1 MCKLNKKLLYLNY
14 SSPKLKILNC
24 LPVFLPCNME
34 NSKNGAPKKA
44 APSKLPSKQI
54 VFSSQPVSK
63 KGQKGGTKMLNST
76 KKGGVNLMRK
86 LSGM

>member
-1 MCKLNKKLLYLNY
+1 
-14 SSPKLKILNC
+14 
-24 LPVFLPCNME
+24 ME
-34 NSKNGAPKKA
+34 NSKNNTPKK

-54 VFSSQPVSK
+54 VFGNQSQGK
-63 KGQKGGTKMLNST
+63 KGGKMANSNVSSS

>member
-1 MCKLNKKLLYLNY
+1 
-14 SSPKLKILNC
+14 
-24 LPVFLPCNME
+24 ME
-34 NSKNGAPKKA
+34 NSKKDAPKKA
-44 APSKLPSKQI
+44 TPTKLPSKAI
-54 VFSSQPVSK
+54 VFSNQPVSK

>member
-1 MCKLNKKLLYLNY
+1 
-14 SSPKLKILNC
+14 
-24 LPVFLPCNME
+24 ME
-34 NSKNGAPKKA
+34 NSKKNTAKK

-54 VFSSQPVSK
+54 VFGNQPIGK
-63 KGQKGGTKMLNST
+63 KGGKAGNANVSSS